1 MKTHKAFV
9 LPNPSAKY
17 LQIAVS
23 TMLPTT
29 HRDVSFHLEHCRY
42 GPTDLSTVITLTA
55 PNAVVR
61 RINDYLSRGPRY
73 FGAGEPSDQKP
84 TGMTIVTGS
93 YRRKVDVAG
102 ERMGDPSKPAAHVEI
117 WSYATNGIT

>member
-1 MKTHKAFV
+1 VAFV
-9 LPNPSAKY
+9 DESQQMFTSARFGRVTPFTSE
-17 LQIAVS
+17 IGDGMAI
-23 TMLPTT
+23 
-29 HRDVSFHLEHCRY
+29 
-42 GPTDLSTVITLTA
+42 LSTVITLLA
-55 PNAVVR
+55 PKAVVR
-61 RINDYLSRGPRY
+61 GINDYLSRGPRY

-102 ERMGDPSKPAAHVEI
+102 ERMGDPSKPAAHVGI